1 MKKVYSIQALNERA
15 SRKHQLNEKSTDR
28 KKKVL
33 DRMMDLWYSN
43 WVAAERSAQNTRWI
57 EKRVWKNFLTKWNA
71 CVKLIKLLLQNSDD
85 IKRKVL
91 IRNEKKVLDK
101 LESLMY
107 NKKAHIN
114 ERNIVPC
121 KLNNVTW
128 TNYKPE
134 ILLKFILRKRTG
146 RCKTG
151 IKITASQHI
160 AEIFDYNEFA
170 RNNTIF

>member
-1 MKKVYSIQALNERA
+1 MLTLCRKRCILFRHSTRGHHKPVRGMKKVLIG
-15 SRKHQLNEKSTDR
+15 R
-28 KKKVL
+28 KKCL
-33 DRMMDLWYSN
+33 TGWRIYGIL
-43 WVAAERSAQNTRWI
+43 I
-57 EKRVWKNFLTKWNA
+57 ELPLRNQRKTQECLKRGWKNFLTKWNT
-71 CVKLIKLLLQNSDD
+71 CVKLIKLLIQNSDD

-91 IRNEKKVLDK
+91 IRNEKVLDK
-101 LESLMY
+101 LECLMY

-114 ERNIVPC
+114 ERNIAPC

-160 AEIFDYNEFA
+160 AEIFDYNELYS
-170 RNNTIF
+170 

>member
-1 MKKVYSIQALNERA
+1 MLTLCRERCILFRRSTRGHHKPVRGMKKVLIG
-15 SRKHQLNEKSTDR
+15 R
-28 KKKVL
+28 KKCLTGWRVYGILIKL
-33 DRMMDLWYSN
+33 PLRNQRKTQECL
-43 WVAAERSAQNTRWI
+43 
-57 EKRVWKNFLTKWNA
+57 KRGWKNFLTKWNA

-91 IRNEKKVLDK
+91 IRNEKVLDK
-101 LESLMY
+101 LECLMY

-114 ERNIVPC
+114 EQNIVPC

-160 AEIFDYNEFA
+160 AEIFDYNELYS
-170 RNNTIF
+170 

>member
-1 MKKVYSIQALNERA
+1 MCWRTAFVYRMRKNGIVTQKNANKREKSVDFVSKKVYSIQALNERA
-15 SRKHQLNEKSTDR
+15 SQTSQRNEKSTDR

-33 DRMMDLWYSN
+33 DRMARLWYSN
-43 WVAAERSAQNTRWI
+43 WVAASKQRRHQ
-57 EKRVWKNFLTKWNA
+57 TKSFDKKW
-71 CVKLIKLLLQNSDD
+71 
-85 IKRKVL
+85 
-91 IRNEKKVLDK
+91 KKVLDK
-101 LESLMY
+101 LECLMY

-151 IKITASQHI
+151 IEITASQHI
-160 AEIFDYNEFA
+160 AEIFDYNELCSW
-170 RNNTIF
+170 